1 MSLWYCSVGSQVESS
16 LLFSRCS
23 VTKALGFVSRAK
35 DWRDSSNDFE
45 SWYLSS
51 ERVVSEE

>member
-16 LLFSRCS
+16 LLPRCS
-23 VTKALGFVSRAK
+23 VTKAVGFVSRAK

-45 SWYLSS
+45 SWYFSS
-51 ERVVSEE
+51 ESVVSEE